1 MYKIISKEYIVRGDV
16 WEEDKKFNTL
26 DEAVKW
32 VKKEAMDTYFKM
44 EYIIKN
50 DDIPVMKIIIPQ
62 RFTTNRLLPFRME
75 VEIY

>member
-62 RFTTNRLLPFRME
+62 RFTNNGLLPFRME